1 MKQRYSLLLILLI
14 SLSCC
19 NANSGK
25 TTIQSE
31 QQNAIDGIDVS
42 NHNGSINWEKVAA
55 DKKGIK
61 FVYIK
66 STEGATYT
74 DPRFVENAKGAMAA
88 GLHVGAYH
96 YFRMTSSAHE
106 QFMNFKRALDSV
118 PFDLIPMVDVE
129 TRDKKPIAVFRDSLA
144 VFIRLLEDEYG
155 IHPAIYGTNRSYNEL
170 CGNHFDLKYP
180 LYIGRYGS
188 STPIVAGKSHYT
200 VWQYSEKGR
209 IEGIERDVDLCRL
222 HPECSLD
229 DLKMPEKEKTKKLK
243 HLKMYSNNK

>member
-1 MKQRYSLLLILLI
+1 MKQRYNLLLIIFI
-14 SLSCC
+14 SLSSCHT
-19 NANSGK
+19 NSDNV
-25 TTIQSE
+25 TIQSE
-31 QQNAIDGIDVS
+31 QQNYINGIDVS
-42 NHNGSINWEKVAA
+42 NHNGSINWDKVAA
-55 DKKGIK
+55 DKNGVS

-74 DPRFVENAKGAMAA
+74 DPRFVENAKGATAA

-96 YFRMTSSAHE
+96 YFRMTSSTHE
-106 QFMNFKRALDSV
+106 QFKNFKRALDSV

-129 TRDKKPIAVFRDSLA
+129 TRDKKPVAVFRDSLA
-144 VFIRLLEDEYG
+144 VFIKLLENEYG

-188 STPIVAGKSHYT
+188 NAPIVSGKSHYT

-209 IEGIERDVDLCRL
+209 IDGIEKDVDLCKL
-222 HPECSLD
+222 NPECSLD
-229 DLKMPEKEKTKKLK
+229 NLKMPEKKNSKELK
-243 HLKMYSNNK
+243 NRKNVFN